1 MGLVLDEITRR
12 VRAQLDQ
19 RGLVLW
25 FDPERHYASVVDGLA
40 ADGLPVLRA
49 TDGYFALRRALDP
62 WLEIGRA
69 HV

>member
-25 FDPERHYASVVDGLA
+25 F
-40 ADGLPVLRA
+40 LPL
-49 TDGYFALRRALDP
+49 
-62 WLEIGRA
+62 I
-69 HV
+69 HI